1 MPTLPSITVTAPQLA
16 KCVEAFTDADGYK
29 AWLKAALRDEVA
41 RRTARALARN
51 LTTVIRP
58 VARLL
63 TFPPAQ
69 VVPSGRTAHL

>member
-1 MPTLPSITVTAPQLA
+1 MALPTLTLDKT
-16 KCVEAFTDADGYK
+16 ETDK
-29 AWLKAALRDEVA
+29 IIALFGDQDA
-41 RRTARALARN
+41 YLARN